1 MVRRKSRSFQE
12 EVPPSRVNIKY
23 VKYIGDAQEKVE
35 LPLKLL
41 VLGDF
46 TFNKDGAEPLEP
58 LEERKR
64 IEITKTNFADVLK
77 SQNLKLSINVP
88 NKLTDQDGDELKV
101 DLNIESLKDF
111 TPDEIVQNVDELK
124 KMLELRNLLR
134 DLKGLVITN
143 RGFRQELNK
152 LLADH
157 KGNPDGLKA
166 LQDELDRIAP
176 LEDPSVIKGELE
188 SQDEDE
194 H

>member
-12 EVPPSRVNIKY
+12 EVPPSRVNIRY

-46 TFNKDGAEPLEP
+46 TFNKDGGEPLEP

-64 IEITKTNFADVLK
+64 IDISKTNFAEVLK
-77 SQNLKLSINVP
+77 NQNLKLSMTVP
-88 NKLTDQDGDELKV
+88 NRLTDSEGDELKV
-101 DLNIESLKDF
+101 DLSVDSLNAF
-111 TPDEIVQNVDELK
+111 TPDEIVQRVPELK

-134 DLKGLVITN
+134 DLKGRVITN
-143 RGFRQELNK
+143 RGFRIELNK
-152 LLADH
+152 LLAEN
-157 KGNPDGLKA
+157 KGNQEA
-166 LQDELDRIAP
+166 LEALRGELDRIAP

-188 SQDEDE
+188 SESEDE